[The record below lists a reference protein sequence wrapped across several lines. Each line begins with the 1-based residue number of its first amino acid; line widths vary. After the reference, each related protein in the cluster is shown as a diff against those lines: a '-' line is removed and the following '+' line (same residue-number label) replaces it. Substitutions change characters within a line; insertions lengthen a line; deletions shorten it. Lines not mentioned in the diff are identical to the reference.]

1 MVESMPSHRLAVL
14 VSLQH
19 TKGHLSERM
28 QLPGNTWVEAWQR
41 AEPVPVSRQ
50 KPLFDATQEAEKVL
64 HRLAALSPA
73 GLVLQLLPAVLS
85 SVVGSMWRHL
95 SGGEHWVGPVPGPH
109 PALLCCKKR

>member
-1 MVESMPSHRLAVL
+1 
-14 VSLQH
+14 
-19 TKGHLSERM
+19 M

-73 GLVLQLLPAVLS
+73 GLVLQLLPVVMS
-85 SVVGSMWRHL
+85 SVVGSMRDHFSSGEWWAACETTSPVV
-95 SGGEHWVGPVPGPH
+95 SGGQDRPSL
-109 PALLCCKKR
+109 ALLCYER